1 MADRTRVVL
10 RVREALERRAK
21 AEAARAEADLRAH
34 VERTRALARA
44 HDARP
49 PVAGQLSPLQLRALQ
64 LQGMASWSQLAGA
77 TAAADEARAV
87 RDERVAHRQRRTID
101 RRATERMVERRSQE
115 AAAVAAATAQRALDD
130 IAVAR
135 WGRR

>member
-44 HDARP
+44 HDTRP

-64 LQGMASWSQLAGA
+64 LQGLATWTKLAEA
-77 TAAADEARAV
+77 TAAADTARSV
-87 RDERVAHRQRRTID
+87 RDERVAERQRRTID
-101 RRATERMVERRSQE
+101 RRATERMVERRSEE
-115 AAAVAAATAQRALDD
+115 AAVAAAATAQRALDD
-130 IAVAR
+130 IAVSR
-135 WGRR
+135 WGRQ